1 MTQRNPMNERYQ
13 SEDRTGKTRKSAASA
28 KPVSKAG
35 ASVRVA
41 GGKKQAASRGFLSR
55 LSGGGGNAAA
65 SKKQQEREAR
75 ARYYNPDTPE
85 YHRWRRY
92 WWISIVLAL
101 SLTALSFVMQIAIPD
116 SAVASYVLLGVGY
129 ALLIVAIWIDMGKVR
144 KIRRAYADRMMA
156 GRSKAATRARKA
168 EKAAAQKEAAEA
180 RKLGEAE
187 AAKRDAKAQA
197 QAHGNFFTHLFSK
210 GKSAAAGVSDTDT
223 STKASA
229 GANTSDTTAASSTRK
244 H

>member
-13 SEDRTGKTRKSAASA
+13 SDDRTGKTRKSAASA

-41 GGKKQAASRGFLSR
+41 SGKKQAASRGFLSR
-55 LSGGGGNAAA
+55 LSGGGNAAA

-101 SLTALSFVMQIAIPD
+101 SLTALSFVVQIAIPD

-129 ALLIVAIWIDMGKVR
+129 ALLIFAIWVDMGKVH

-168 EKAAAQKEAAEA
+168 EKAATQKEAAEA

-187 AAKRDAKAQA
+187 AAKRDAKAQV

-210 GKSAAAGVSDTDT
+210 GKSAAAGVSGTDT

>member
-13 SEDRTGKTRKSAASA
+13 SDERTGKTRKSAASA

-101 SLTALSFVMQIAIPD
+101 SLTALSFVVQIAIPD

-210 GKSAAAGVSDTDT
+210 GKSAAAGVSGTDT

>member
-13 SEDRTGKTRKSAASA
+13 SDDRTGKTRKSAASA

-41 GGKKQAASRGFLSR
+41 SGKKQAASRGFLSR
-55 LSGGGGNAAA
+55 LSGGGNAAA

-75 ARYYNPDTPE
+75 ARYYN
-85 YHRWRRY
+85 HRWRRY

-101 SLTALSFVMQIAIPD
+101 SLTALSFVVQIAIPD

-129 ALLIVAIWIDMGKVR
+129 ALLIFAIWVDMGKVR

-187 AAKRDAKAQA
+187 AAKRDAKAQV

-210 GKSAAAGVSDTDT
+210 GKSAAAGVSGTDT

>member
-13 SEDRTGKTRKSAASA
+13 SDERTGKTRKSAASA

-55 LSGGGGNAAA
+55 LSGGGNAAA

-92 WWISIVLAL
+92 WWVSIVLAL
-101 SLTALSFVMQIAIPD
+101 SLTALSFVVQIAIPD

-129 ALLIVAIWIDMGKVR
+129 ALLIFAIWVDMGKVR
-144 KIRRAYADRMMA
+144 KVRRAYADRMMA

-197 QAHGNFFTHLFSK
+197 QAQGNFFARLFSK
-210 GKSAAAGVSDTDT
+210 GKPAAAEVSDTDT

-229 GANTSDTTAASSTRK
+229 GADTSDTTAASSTCK